1 MTRRLVRAL
10 AICMAAGAVSAM
22 SSQSSLAGQISEST
36 QFFAVH
42 GDTLSELDRSLSKG
56 GPVLPGSGQRHP
68 GATSVQFDG
77 HVSYKR
83 VNGGCAVD
91 KTDIKLRLKTMLPKW
106 YRPKRVD
113 PHTTLVWRT
122 LAADI
127 SRHEKRHSEI
137 AISYLKRLESAL
149 KNLRPERTCRQMEAM
164 ANTVM
169 SRYLREHERAQQE
182 FDLIEGREVDLRLRR
197 ALYRSLY
204 SAQQ

>member
-1 MTRRLVRAL
+1 MTKHSTRIL
-10 AICMAAGAVSAM
+10 AICAAVAGTVLTASPSLSGEVS
-22 SSQSSLAGQISEST
+22 QST

-42 GDTLSELDRSLSKG
+42 GGSLAEIDRSLSQS
-56 GPVLPGSGQRHP
+56 GPMISGSGQRHP

-77 HVSYKR
+77 RVSYKR

-91 KTDIKLRLKTMLPKW
+91 RTEIKLKLKTTLPKW

-113 PHTTLVWRT
+113 GRTALVWRT

-127 SRHEKRHSEI
+127 QRHEKKHSDI

-149 KNLRPERTCRQMEAM
+149 KNLRTERTCRQMEAV

-169 SRYLREHERAQQE
+169 SRYLADHERAQRE
-182 FDLIEGREVDLRLRR
+182 FDVIEGREVNLRLNR
-197 ALYRSLY
+197 ALQRSLY
-204 SAQQ
+204 SAPR